1 MLILFED
8 IISFVLVVFA
18 WFRLGD
24 NMNIDRTTKRFF
36 VGAGV
41 LIAVMLILDQIW
53 QVIFTVCTITAPV
66 DRILNAITCII
77 YFLLTAVISVAP
89 LQQMRKIS
97 CVRGIVNVIM
107 LLFLAVIPIVNIWK
121 PLIFYHSGGYM
132 YYTKSFTWYL
142 IIEYVIYVV
151 MIRQY
156 YSQNYL
162 FDRSDRFM
170 LLFAQGIV
178 GLGAIAQIVYGDLA
192 ASWNCVSICY
202 LFMYLALEQMY
213 AKTDPVTKL
222 HNREVYVKALR
233 KNAGKKKTLTAVM
246 FDLNHLKLVNDRYGH
261 DAGDAYLLAFGQTSR
276 KALSGLGEIF
286 RIGGDE
292 FCLLSWKAGP
302 EELLPVLRELQG
314 RGKCDP
320 RYGDHP
326 MDFAYGVAVQLPGED
341 GFDTVSRADQEMY
354 KNKREMHSREE
365 TQGNG
370 QKITME
376 TME

>member
-8 IISFVLVVFA
+8 VISFILVVFA
-18 WFRLGD
+18 WFRLND

-36 VGAGV
+36 MGTGV
-41 LIAVMLILDQIW
+41 LIAMMLILDQIW
-53 QVIFTVCTITAPV
+53 QVVFTVCTIAAPV
-66 DRILNAITCII
+66 DRTLNTITCMI
-77 YFLLTAVISVAP
+77 YFLLTMVISLVP
-89 LQQMRKIS
+89 MQQIKKIS
-97 CVRGIVNVIM
+97 RVRGIVNVIM
-107 LLFLAVIPIVNIWK
+107 LLTLAVIPVVNIWK

-132 YYTKSFTWYL
+132 YYTKGFTWYL
-142 IIEYVIYVV
+142 IIEYFIYVV

-178 GLGAIAQIVYGDLA
+178 GLGVIAQIAYGDLA

-233 KNAGKKKTLTAVM
+233 KNAGKKETLTAVM

-302 EELLPVLRELQG
+302 EELMSVLLKLQG
-314 RGKCDP
+314 REKCDP
-320 RYGDHP
+320 KYGDYP
-326 MDFAYGVAVQLPGED
+326 MDFAFGIARQLPGED
-341 GFDTVSRADQEMY
+341 GFETVSRADQEMY
-354 KNKREMHSREE
+354 KNKREMHSREKM
-365 TQGNG
+365 QGEEP
-370 QKITME
+370 KKK
-376 TME
+376 